1 MPRLSPGLAFPEP
14 HSEEG
19 GRARH
24 RYLSLWGSDLGQQE
38 GQGLEKTREGP
49 KEGFL
54 EERAFAMGFEERIG
68 VCQTK
73 IRCPKVLKAGF
84 RVYLLSVRIL
94 SRGGTQLDEPQF
106 TTSS

>member
-1 MPRLSPGLAFPEP
+1 M
-14 HSEEG
+14 
-19 GRARH
+19 
-24 RYLSLWGSDLGQQE
+24 GS
-38 GQGLEKTREGP
+38 
-49 KEGFL
+49 
-54 EERAFAMGFEERIG
+54 EERIG

-73 IRCPKVLKAGF
+73 IRCPNVLKAGF